1 MIYSVAIVGSD
12 KIAFSAY
19 INRGS
24 WKEHDLEVYNGF
36 FLIEGGVLHYYSVPV
51 SSSPPWT
58 IVNIGYDPEFNGLE
72 AYFVSSSTS
81 GLWVYWFDSGQWE
94 KILDRNTTKIYVD
107 TMNDRIYVGTIG
119 DWFYIGW
126 IEGDEWVWEQI
137 TIPGLECGVAAI
149 ILPDPYDSNRLWLG
163 GAGSTRGTPYKVPPG
178 LSGNSFIAVGWYV
191 NGKWRGLKIKG
202 NWGVS
207 IAIDRHGPGEDPSD
221 YMISTPLGQGAR
233 IAYVAQAGKDNI
245 QKTVDGGA
253 TWFPSY
259 DGIYADTVNKVNYI
273 GSGLWAGGLA
283 VTCVSGTQLSM
294 DLGETWVEGLDFTIG
309 DIGYGLPG
317 YQWAVASPE
326 TILEGRYDLLVA
338 TGYPPEQMGGNG
350 VYAVDTSCLIGGGSR
365 CFKLLVPGP
374 AYDLVVNG
382 SILYIGRMDSGVLA
396 YDLLSG
402 SSWYLEGIPSDEA
415 GINLL
420 LVGNTLFVAT
430 EKGGNRDSDNYFFA
444 DQRSTGGLY
453 ACRDNVCTPVYTGE
467 RVVAFSIYSS
477 TALILINNHKLV
489 LIENID
495 DPTPIIIALSPA
507 VYSDMAV
514 DWDNGIIYL
523 STFDRETPGIYYASL
538 IDVFMEHIIELH
550 PLVNGIMTNSI
561 RDLEL
566 VGNILFAG
574 TQGYG
579 LWKIELIIS
588 T

>member
-1 MIYSVAIVGSD
+1 LLS
-12 KIAFSAY
+12 
-19 INRGS
+19 N
-24 WKEHDLEVYNGF
+24 
-36 FLIEGGVLHYYSVPV
+36 
-51 SSSPPWT
+51 
-58 IVNIGYDPEFNGLE
+58 
-72 AYFVSSSTS
+72 STS

-107 TMNDRIYVGTIG
+107 TENDRIYVGTIG

-137 TIPGLECGVAAI
+137 IIPGLECGVAAI

-163 GAGSTRGTPYKVPPG
+163 GAGSTGGTPYKVPPG

-191 NGKWRGLKIKG
+191 NGEWRGLKIKG
-202 NWGVS
+202 NWRVS
-207 IAIDRHGPGEDPSD
+207 IAYI
-221 YMISTPLGQGAR
+221 
-233 IAYVAQAGKDNI
+233 AQAGKDNI

-259 DGIYADTVNKVNYI
+259 DEIYADTINKVNYI
-273 GSGLWAGGLA
+273 GSGLWASGLA

-396 YDLLSG
+396 YDLLPG
-402 SSWYLEGIPSDEA
+402 SSCILRVYLVMK
-415 GINLL
+415 L
-420 LVGNTLFVAT
+420 
-430 EKGGNRDSDNYFFA
+430 
-444 DQRSTGGLY
+444 
-453 ACRDNVCTPVYTGE
+453 
-467 RVVAFSIYSS
+467 
-477 TALILINNHKLV
+477 ALI
-489 LIENID
+489 
-495 DPTPIIIALSPA
+495 
-507 VYSDMAV
+507 
-514 DWDNGIIYL
+514 
-523 STFDRETPGIYYASL
+523 F
-538 IDVFMEHIIELH
+538 F
-550 PLVNGIMTNSI
+550 
-561 RDLEL
+561 
-566 VGNILFAG
+566 
-574 TQGYG
+574 
-579 LWKIELIIS
+579 
-588 T
+588 